1 MFFSCLFTNMLFDKP
16 EVDIFAFQDKM
27 PAPGMSFKKLR
38 RQLDDLGYY
47 QPLVPESLPLAEAL
61 LHDLLATTHNL
72 KLCKEQKSGF
82 SKIHHVDEKKS
93 KSDEKNEEFLE
104 SEQVLNLT
112 RKVTDLDLLYKESIK
127 IIQNLQCEIE
137 ERNKKIL
144 KLELSQKAQVLTQK
158 ESRLKPRIE
167 MTSLVENQ
175 PSTSSSGPTYDSV
188 HNTPKMQQNQIDV
201 IAIYTQKNKSLE
213 SDVKRLQN
221 ELKSAKEMLGNVEN
235 YWSQQV

>member
-1 MFFSCLFTNMLFDKP
+1 
-16 EVDIFAFQDKM
+16 M

-82 SKIHHVDEKKS
+82 SKIQHVDEKRS
-93 KSDEKNEEFLE
+93 KSNKNEEEILE
-104 SEQVLNLT
+104 SEEVLRLT
-112 RKVTDLDLLYKESIK
+112 RKVTDLDLLYKESTK
-127 IIQNLQCEIE
+127 IIQSLQCEIE

-144 KLELSQKAQVLTQK
+144 KLELSHKAQVLTQK
-158 ESRLKPRIE
+158 EGRLKPRIE
-167 MTSLVENQ
+167 MTSLVDNNQ
-175 PSTSSSGPTYDSV
+175 PSTSTSGPTYDSV
-188 HNTPKMQQNQIDV
+188 HNTPRIQQNQIDV

-213 SDVKRLQN
+213 SEVKRLQN